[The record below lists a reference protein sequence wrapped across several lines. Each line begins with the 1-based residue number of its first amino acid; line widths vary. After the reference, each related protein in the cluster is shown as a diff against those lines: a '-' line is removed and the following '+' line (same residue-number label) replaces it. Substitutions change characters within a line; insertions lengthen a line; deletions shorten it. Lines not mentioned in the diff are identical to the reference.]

1 MTLHF
6 ISFEYIYRFVA
17 IIRTNIIKIPMKN
30 NIKQLING
38 FVILLGAVFL
48 LYSVINESISVYFK
62 VAGLIFIMFGAY
74 RASNHWVAH
83 RDDHLFKDVEED
95 LEEEELEKD
104 E

>member
-1 MTLHF
+1 M
-6 ISFEYIYRFVA
+6 
-17 IIRTNIIKIPMKN
+17 PMKN
-30 NIKQLING
+30 NIDQLING

-83 RDDHLFKDVEED
+83 RDDHLFKDVEKEK
-95 LEEEELEKD
+95 EKEKEEELEKD

>member
-1 MTLHF
+1 
-6 ISFEYIYRFVA
+6 
-17 IIRTNIIKIPMKN
+17 MKN

-62 VAGLIFIMFGAY
+62 VAGLVFIMFGAY

-83 RDDHLFKDVEED
+83 RDDHLAKDED
-95 LEEEELEKD
+95 EELEKEKD

>member
-1 MTLHF
+1 MP
-6 ISFEYIYRFVA
+6 I
-17 IIRTNIIKIPMKN
+17 KN

-48 LYSVINESISVYFK
+48 LYSVINEFISVYFK
-62 VAGLIFIMFGAY
+62 VVGLICIMFGAY

-83 RDDHLFKDVEED
+83 RDDHLAKDLEEE
-95 LEEEELEKD
+95 EEEELEKD